1 MTDALDFKSFDV
13 ADMFAGISYPA
24 TVVPFYTNQGVAYEF
39 NKLAEEAIEAV
50 RNKDETAAKEIAKRR
65 EALVKKAES
74 NRYEIHLRGQSRD
87 NRDAVLETV
96 RAKFPVERD
105 FMGREIPNDEADI
118 LYVNKYWALHIEKI
132 VRPDG
137 AVIIAPDEAA
147 VKIIRGN
154 SPDSEIA
161 KVEKAIQELT
171 EGAKSGFESLAQEH
185 DFLSSA
191 SPEA

>member
-1 MTDALDFKSFDV
+1 MTDDISFKTFDI
-13 ADMFAGISYPA
+13 ADMFAGISYP
-24 TVVPFYTNQGVAYEF
+24 TEVVPFYTNQGVAYEF
-39 NKLAEEAIEAV
+39 HKLAQESVEAV
-50 RNKDETAAKEIAKRR
+50 RDKDETKARDISERR
-65 EALVKKAES
+65 DELVKSAEKH
-74 NRYEIHLRGQSRD
+74 RYSVHLRGRSRAD
-87 NRDAVLETV
+87 RDAVLETV

-105 FMGREIPNDEADI
+105 FMGREVPNAEADI

-137 AVIIAPDEAA
+137 AVIVAPDEATIK
-147 VKIIRGN
+147 VIRGN